1 MSSRA
6 MGFAEP
12 VLGLA
17 EGKTRGLNPSYGLLR
32 AARDPRSLADLL
44 NPSPGPI

>member
-1 MSSRA
+1 M

-17 EGKTRGLNPSYGLLR
+17 EGKTQGLKPSYN
-32 AARDPRSLADLL
+32 AASKRP
-44 NPSPGPI
+44 PIALPFAA